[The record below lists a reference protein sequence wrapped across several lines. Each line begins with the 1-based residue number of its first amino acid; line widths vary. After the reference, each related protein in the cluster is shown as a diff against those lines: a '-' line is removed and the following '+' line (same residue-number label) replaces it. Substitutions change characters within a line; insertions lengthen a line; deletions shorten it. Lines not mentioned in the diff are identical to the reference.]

1 MSLKKTFSYTYELK
15 ENKLTGT
22 YKIVRYKWNLKNQ
35 LIGKATIYKNLDK
48 TTAEE
53 HKYFLDRGKQPL

>member
-15 ENKLTGT
+15 ENKITGT
-22 YKIVRYKWNLKNQ
+22 YKIVRYKRNLKNV